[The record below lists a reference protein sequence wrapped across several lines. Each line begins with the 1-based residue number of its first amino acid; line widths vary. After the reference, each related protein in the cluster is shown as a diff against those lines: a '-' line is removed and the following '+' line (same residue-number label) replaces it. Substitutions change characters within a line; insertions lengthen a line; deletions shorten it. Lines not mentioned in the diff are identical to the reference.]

1 MNVNSGRLHIILI
14 MQFAIVSLQV
24 SESKLKSLIN
34 DKDGRRD
41 WLQ

>member
-24 SESKLKSLIN
+24 SESKLNKVNTYNVFVSIRCN
-34 DKDGRRD
+34 
-41 WLQ
+41 